1 MALNKVKVSMIE
13 EDIEDIF
20 VNVVGDTMTGDLQI
34 DADLRVRN
42 NLSFTNGIDISDG
55 NIKWLTGEGEPQG
68 LVSASVGSL
77 YTNTTALP
85 GGGTL
90 FIKTSGDGNI
100 GWEEAGSSVGQ
111 PIEPGDGTNTLFT
124 ETFQGN
130 GINNTVTLK
139 NEPFSINNTQ
149 VYVSG
154 VYQLK
159 HTYSLAGKVITF
171 SEPPP
176 EGRSIEVV
184 IAYSVTFEDSEFVN
198 TTGDTMTGKLTIED
212 DLDVTGTVTAGAF
225 VGDGAVPR
233 GLISLWY
240 GSVSSIPTGYFL
252 CDGTNGTP
260 DLRNSFVRG
269 AGSSYNPGDKGG
281 SNTSALSTANLPAHT
296 HTDGNY
302 AGSTSN
308 NGAHNHTIN
317 GGGAHGHTNV
327 AAGNHNHT
335 INAGGAHGHN
345 GVTGN
350 NGAHNHTIN
359 GGGAHGHNGVTG
371 NNGAHSHN
379 ISPEGR
385 GVDDNYAAWAGNVYR
400 NRRSSHEGNHSHNI
414 SAYAVGNHGHNNR
427 DGGNHSHNVSV
438 YGVGNHGHNTVAAG
452 NHNHTINAAGN
463 HGHNTKDGGNHSH
476 NFNVGGT
483 SGSTGSGT
491 SFAITPQYYALAY
504 IMKG

>member
-1 MALNKVKVSMIE
+1 MSLNKVKVSMIE
-13 EDIEDIF
+13 EDIENVF

-42 NLSFTNGIDISDG
+42 NLSFTNGIDISNG
-55 NIKWLTGEGEPQG
+55 NIKWLTGDGEPQG
-68 LVSASVGSL
+68 VISASVGSL

-100 GWEEAGSSVGQ
+100 GWEEAGSVVGQ

-124 ETFQGN
+124 ETFEGD

-260 DLRNSFVRG
+260 DLRDRFIRG
-269 AGSSYNPGDKGG
+269 AGSTYDPGDKGG

-296 HTDGNY
+296 HSDGNY
-302 AGSTSN
+302 SGNTSN

-317 GGGAHGHTNV
+317 GAGNHGHNTD
-327 AAGNHNHT
+327 AAGSHNHT
-335 INAGGAHGHN
+335 INAGGTHAHNGATANSGAHNHGINVGGAHGHSLSNN
-345 GVTGN
+345 GNHTHSIPPRGGGKEDAYATHAGYITQNGMRTGS
-350 NGAHNHTIN
+350 NGAHNHNINNAGNHGHNTNGGGNHSHNLSTNNGGSHNHNTVAGGSHNHKIN
-359 GGGAHGHNGVTG
+359 GGGAHGHN
-371 NNGAHSHN
+371 
-379 ISPEGR
+379 
-385 GVDDNYAAWAGNVYR
+385 NV
-400 NRRSSHEGNHSHNI
+400 S
-414 SAYAVGNHGHNNR
+414 
-427 DGGNHSHNVSV
+427 GGNHSHS
-438 YGVGNHGHNTVAAG
+438 
-452 NHNHTINAAGN
+452 
-463 HGHNTKDGGNHSH
+463 
-476 NFNVGGT
+476 FNVAGT

-491 SFAITPQYYALAY
+491 SFAVTPLYYALAY

>member
-13 EDIEDIF
+13 EDIEEIF

-68 LVSASVGSL
+68 RISASVGSL

-85 GGGTL
+85 GDGTL

-124 ETFQGN
+124 ETFEGN

-176 EGRSIEVV
+176 DGRSIEVV

-198 TTGDTMTGKLTIED
+198 QSGDTMTGKLTIED
-212 DLDVTGTVTAGAF
+212 DLDVTGNANVTGDVTANAF
-225 VGDGAVPR
+225 IGDGSGLTGINSVPK

-240 GSVSSIPTGYFL
+240 GSVASIPAGYFL
-252 CDGTNGTP
+252 CDGTNETP
-260 DLRNSFVRG
+260 DLRDRFIRG
-269 AGSSYNPGDKGG
+269 AGSTYNPGDTGG
-281 SNTSALSTANLPAHT
+281 ANSFTLSTANLPAHT
-296 HTDGNY
+296 HSDGNY
-302 AGSTSN
+302 AGSGNTSN
-308 NGAHNHTIN
+308 NGSHNH
-317 GGGAHGHTNV
+317 G
-327 AAGNHNHT
+327 

-345 GVTGN
+345 LS
-350 NGAHNHTIN
+350 
-359 GGGAHGHNGVTG
+359 
-371 NNGAHSHN
+371 NNGAHSHS
-379 ISPEGR
+379 IPPVGGGR
-385 GVDDNYAAWAGNVYR
+385 DG
-400 NRRSSHEGNHSHNI
+400 
-414 SAYAVGNHGHNNR
+414 AYAIHAGYVVGNAATG
-427 DGGNHSHNVSV
+427 S
-438 YGVGNHGHNTVAAG
+438 AG
-452 NHNHTINAAGN
+452 NHNHNINSAGN
-463 HGHNTKDGGNHSH
+463 HGHNTNGAGNHNHS
-476 NFNVGGT
+476 FSVNVAGN

-491 SFAITPQYYALAY
+491 SFAVTPLYYALAY

>member
-13 EDIEDIF
+13 EDIEEIF

-68 LVSASVGSL
+68 RISASVGSL

-85 GGGTL
+85 GGATL
-90 FIKTSGDGNI
+90 FVKSSGDGNI
-100 GWEEAGSSVGQ
+100 GWEEAGSVVGQ

-124 ETFQGN
+124 ETFEGD

-198 TTGDTMTGKLTIED
+198 QSGDTMTGKLTIED
-212 DLDVTGTVTAGAF
+212 DLDVTGNANVTGDVTANAF
-225 VGDGAVPR
+225 IGDGSGLTGINSVPK

-240 GSVSSIPTGYFL
+240 GSVASIPAGYFL
-252 CDGTNGTP
+252 CDGTNETP
-260 DLRNSFVRG
+260 DLRDRFIRG
-269 AGSSYNPGDKGG
+269 AGSTYNPGDTGG
-281 SNTSALSTANLPAHT
+281 ANSFTLSTANLPAHS
-296 HTDGNY
+296 HSDGNY
-302 AGSTSN
+302 AGNTSN
-308 NGAHNHTIN
+308 NGSHNH
-317 GGGAHGHTNV
+317 G
-327 AAGNHNHT
+327 

-345 GVTGN
+345 LS
-350 NGAHNHTIN
+350 
-359 GGGAHGHNGVTG
+359 

-379 ISPEGR
+379 ITPEGNGNS
-385 GVDDNYAAWAGNVYR
+385 GVWASEAGVFIK
-400 NRRSSHEGNHSHNI
+400 NRTSSS
-414 SAYAVGNHGHNNR
+414 
-427 DGGNHSHNVSV
+427 
-438 YGVGNHGHNTVAAG
+438 AG
-452 NHNHTINAAGN
+452 NHNHNINSAGN
-463 HGHNTKDGGNHSH
+463 HGHNTNGAGNHNHS
-476 NFNVGGT
+476 FSVNVAGN

-491 SFAITPQYYALAY
+491 SFAVTPLYYALAY

>member
-1 MALNKVKVSMIE
+1 MSLNKVKVSMIE

-42 NLSFTNGIDISDG
+42 NLSFTNGIDISNG
-55 NIKWLTGEGEPQG
+55 NIKWLTGDGEPQG
-68 LVSASVGSL
+68 VISASVGSL

-85 GGGTL
+85 GSGTL

-100 GWEEAGSSVGQ
+100 GWEEAGSVVGQ

-124 ETFQGN
+124 ETFEGD

-212 DLDVTGTVTAGAF
+212 DLDVTGNANITGNTNVEGNANVTGDVTANAF
-225 VGDGAVPR
+225 IGDGSGLTGINSVPR

-240 GSVSSIPTGYFL
+240 GSVASIPAGYFL
-252 CDGTNGTP
+252 CDGTNDTP
-260 DLRNSFVRG
+260 DLRDRFIRG
-269 AGSSYNPGDKGG
+269 AGSTYNPGDKGG
-281 SNTSALSTANLPAHT
+281 ANSFTLSTANLPAHT

-302 AGSTSN
+302 AGSGTTAN
-308 NGAHNHTIN
+308 TGN
-317 GGGAHGHTNV
+317 HGH
-327 AAGNHNHT
+327 G
-335 INAGGAHGHN
+335 INSNGAHGHN

-350 NGAHNHTIN
+350 NGNHTHTIPPK
-359 GGGAHGHNGVTG
+359 GGG
-371 NNGAHSHN
+371 
-379 ISPEGR
+379 
-385 GVDDNYAAWAGNVYR
+385 
-400 NRRSSHEGNHSHNI
+400 
-414 SAYAVGNHGHNNR
+414 R
-427 DGGNHSHNVSV
+427 DGYYGIHAGYFEANANTGGAGAHSHNVSV
-438 YGVGNHGHNTVAAG
+438 YGNN
-452 NHNHTINAAGN
+452 NHNHTINGAGAHAHNFSVNVAGN
-463 HGHNTKDGGNHSH
+463 
-476 NFNVGGT
+476 

-491 SFAITPQYYALAY
+491 SFAVTPLYYALAY

>member
-13 EDIEDIF
+13 EDIEEIF

-68 LVSASVGSL
+68 RISASVGSL

-85 GGGTL
+85 GGATL
-90 FIKTSGDGNI
+90 FVKSSGDGNI
-100 GWEEAGSSVGQ
+100 GWEEAGSVVGQ

-124 ETFQGN
+124 ETFEGD

-260 DLRNSFVRG
+260 DLRDRFIRG
-269 AGSSYNPGDKGG
+269 AGSTYDPGDKGG

-302 AGSTSN
+302 SGTTSNTGAHGHTINGAGNHGHNTDAAGSHNHTINAGGTHAHNGATANSGAHNHGINVGGAHGHSLSN
-308 NGAHNHTIN
+308 NGNHTHSITPEGNGNSGVWASEAGVFIKNRSSGSAGAHNHNINNAGNHAHNTNGGGNHSHNLSTNNGGSHNHNTVAGGSHNHTIN

-327 AAGNHNHT
+327 SA
-335 INAGGAHGHN
+335 
-345 GVTGN
+345 
-350 NGAHNHTIN
+350 
-359 GGGAHGHNGVTG
+359 
-371 NNGAHSHN
+371 
-379 ISPEGR
+379 
-385 GVDDNYAAWAGNVYR
+385 
-400 NRRSSHEGNHSHNI
+400 GNHSH
-414 SAYAVGNHGHNNR
+414 
-427 DGGNHSHNVSV
+427 
-438 YGVGNHGHNTVAAG
+438 T
-452 NHNHTINAAGN
+452 
-463 HGHNTKDGGNHSH
+463 
-476 NFNVGGT
+476 FNVAGT

-491 SFAITPQYYALAY
+491 SFAVTPLYYALAY

>member
-13 EDIEDIF
+13 EDIEEIF

-68 LVSASVGSL
+68 RISASVGSL

-85 GGGTL
+85 GGATL
-90 FIKTSGDGNI
+90 FVKSSGDGNI
-100 GWEEAGSSVGQ
+100 GWEEAGSVVGQ

-124 ETFQGN
+124 ETFEGD

-212 DLDVTGTVTAGAF
+212 DLDVTGDVNVTGDVTANAF
-225 VGDGAVPR
+225 IGDGSGLTGINSVPK

-240 GSVSSIPTGYFL
+240 GSVASIPAGYFL
-252 CDGTNGTP
+252 CDGTNETP
-260 DLRNSFVRG
+260 DLRDRFIRG
-269 AGSSYNPGDKGG
+269 AGSTYNPGDTGG
-281 SNTSALSTANLPAHT
+281 ANSFTLSTANLPAHT
-296 HTDGNY
+296 HTDGN
-302 AGSTSN
+302 
-308 NGAHNHTIN
+308 
-317 GGGAHGHTNV
+317 
-327 AAGNHNHT
+327 
-335 INAGGAHGHN
+335 
-345 GVTGN
+345 
-350 NGAHNHTIN
+350 
-359 GGGAHGHNGVTG
+359 
-371 NNGAHSHN
+371 
-379 ISPEGR
+379 
-385 GVDDNYAAWAGNVYR
+385 
-400 NRRSSHEGNHSHNI
+400 
-414 SAYAVGNHGHNNR
+414 
-427 DGGNHSHNVSV
+427 
-438 YGVGNHGHNTVAAG
+438 
-452 NHNHTINAAGN
+452 
-463 HGHNTKDGGNHSH
+463 
-476 NFNVGGT
+476 
-483 SGSTGSGT
+483 
-491 SFAITPQYYALAY
+491 
-504 IMKG
+504 